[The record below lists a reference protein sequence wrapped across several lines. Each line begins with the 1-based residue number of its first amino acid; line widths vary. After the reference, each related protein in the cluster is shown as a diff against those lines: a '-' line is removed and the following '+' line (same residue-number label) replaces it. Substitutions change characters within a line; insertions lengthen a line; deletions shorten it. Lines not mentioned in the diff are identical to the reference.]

1 MLVSLYTSRIVLQA
15 LGVEDFGIYNVV
27 GGAVT
32 MFSFFNGAMA
42 AGTQRFLSFE
52 LGKTNSVNFQKVFS
66 LALIIHAGI
75 ALLILILAETIGLWF
90 LNSKMNI
97 PIDRMDAARWVF
109 HFSALSL
116 FVNVLQVPYS
126 ASIIAH
132 EMMSFFAY
140 ISILEVSL
148 KLGMVFLLAW
158 VEFDKLKLFAALTF
172 VVSIAI
178 SGIYR
183 NFCVKKFSVCKF
195 KLTWDKPMFQSLV
208 SFAGWN
214 LFGNLA
220 WMAMGQGV
228 NILLNVFFG
237 PAVNAAR
244 GIAFQV
250 NSSVMTFVS
259 NFRVAVNPQ
268 IVKSCAAGE
277 KDYMNE
283 LVFESAKYSYYL
295 LLLFSLPLILETKI
309 VLELWLTTVPDYAIL
324 FCRLALINSLIVS
337 FDGSFLTVFQAYDR
351 VKENQILSGV
361 TYLLILPISYFCL
374 QKFPFPEIVF
384 YLQIFSS
391 FFVAFVIKLGL
402 MINIVGITIPYYLKN
417 LIIPTLKVTAISLIM
432 PVTMYFNFGPGFWRF
447 ILVCFFSFVSVF
459 YAILYFGIKENFRGK
474 IFSYLERSL
483 SQVLEK
489 LRN

>member
-52 LGKTNSVNFQKVFS
+52 LGKTDSSNYQKVFS
-66 LALIIHAGI
+66 LALVTHAGI
-75 ALLILILAETIGLWF
+75 AVLILILAETVGLWF
-90 LNSKMNI
+90 LNTKMNI
-97 PIDRMDAARWVF
+97 PVERMDAARWIF
-109 HFSALSL
+109 HFSAISL

-148 KLGMVFLLAW
+148 KLLMVFLLAW
-158 VEFDKLKLFAALTF
+158 VEFDKLKLFAVLTF
-172 VVSIAI
+172 LVTIVI
-178 SGIYR
+178 SVIYR
-183 NFCVKKFSVCKF
+183 NFCKKKFSVCQF
-195 KLTWDKPMFQSLV
+195 KLVWDKPMLLSLV

-228 NILLNVFFG
+228 NILLNIFFG

-309 VLELWLTTVPDYAIL
+309 ILELWLTTVPDHAIL
-324 FCRLALINSLIVS
+324 FCRLALINSLVVS

-361 TYLLILPISYFCL
+361 TYLMILPVSYFCL
-374 QKFPFPEIVF
+374 QKFPLPEIVF
-384 YLQIFSS
+384 YLQILSS

-402 MINIVGITIPYYLKN
+402 MIKIVGITVPYYLKN
-417 LIIPTLKVTAISLIM
+417 LIIPTFKVTVISLLM
-432 PVTMYFNFGPGFWRF
+432 PLGVYYYFEAGFWRF
-447 ILVCFFSFVSVF
+447 VLICLISLISVF
-459 YAILYFGIKENFRGK
+459 YAIFYFGIKDSLRER
-474 IFSYLERSL
+474 IFSYIERSL
-483 SQVLEK
+483 FQILENK
-489 LRN
+489 RN